1 MRHAA
6 HSGGTE
12 TVCDSGAYLPE
23 LDEDVSEYGVNH
35 MIPWP
40 LVMHAWAHGRTEVD
54 RDGRWWAV
62 YKGWR
67 FALPHKHWCD
77 V

>member
-1 MRHAA
+1 
-6 HSGGTE
+6 
-12 TVCDSGAYLPE
+12 
-23 LDEDVSEYGVNH
+23 